1 MEGRRCL
8 AAGGGYQWLGTEEET
23 LDRALVAGLMLHGA
37 LDGPALPPE
46 AQACRV
52 FLKTR
57 VQKTLVSHLSGRI
70 TLDRFRS
77 LIKTLDRCFP
87 FYFSLISPLLLRPGD
102 SPGSQVTPALEMTGP
117 FSTCRPVREDLLLE
131 TLRALPDLLPR
142 RPHSKV
148 TGQKLQDFLGRT
160 RGGWFRVRDFQE
172 HFAVDRKT
180 AWEYVQKFLHSG
192 LLVHNRGRAAS
203 VRYALAERFLK
214 VQAAALRREAAAL
227 LLDLPSPLHPQVAD
241 GLIAGGGEAFWEED
255 WRRFL
260 PTAHSREILNR
271 LTAPGSLLE
280 VVCTPDGGSRLLRL
294 KSCWLQSP
302 SHAP

>member
-1 MEGRRCL
+1 MEGRRGL

-46 AQACRV
+46 PQACRV
-52 FLKTR
+52 LLKSR
-57 VQKTLVSHLSGRI
+57 LQKTLVSHLSGRI
-70 TLDRFRS
+70 TLDRFHS

-87 FYFSLISPLLLRPGD
+87 FYYSLLTPLLLRPGD
-102 SPGSQVTPALEMTGP
+102 SPGSRGTPALEMNGP
-117 FSTCRPVREDLLLE
+117 FSTSRPVRGNLLLE
-131 TLRALPDLLPR
+131 AMRALPGLLPR

-192 LLVHNRGRAAS
+192 LLVHNQGRDAS

-214 VQAAALRREAAAL
+214 VRGQALRREVAL
-227 LLDLPSPLHPQVAD
+227 VLGDLPSHLHPQVAD
-241 GLIAGGGEAFWEED
+241 GLIASSGEPFWEKD

-260 PTAHSREILNR
+260 PTAYSQEILHR
-271 LTAPGSLLE
+271 LTASGSFLE
-280 VVCTPDGGSRLLRL
+280 VVCTPDGSSRLLRL
-294 KSCWLQSP
+294 QSGWLQSP
-302 SHAP
+302 HHAS

>member
-1 MEGRRCL
+1 MEGRRGL

-46 AQACRV
+46 PQVCRV
-52 FLKTR
+52 LLKTR

-77 LIKTLDRCFP
+77 LIKTLERSFP
-87 FYFSLISPLLLRPGD
+87 FYFSLISPLMLRPGD
-102 SPGSQVTPALEMTGP
+102 NPGPQGTPSLGMSGP
-117 FSTCRPVREDLLLE
+117 FSTCRPVRENLLLE
-131 TLRALPDLLPR
+131 ALRALPGLLPR
-142 RPHSKV
+142 RPRSKV
-148 TGQKLQDFLGRT
+148 TGQKLHDFLGRT

-172 HFAVDRKT
+172 HFVVDRKT

-214 VQAAALRREAAAL
+214 VRAAALRREVAVVL
-227 LLDLPSPLHPQVAD
+227 GDLPSPLHPQVAD
-241 GLIAGGGEAFWEED
+241 GLIASGGEPFWEED

-260 PTAHSREILNR
+260 PTAYSQEILNR
-271 LTAPGSLLE
+271 LSAPGSLLE
-280 VVCTPDGGSRLLRL
+280 VVCTPDGSSRLLRL
-294 KSCWLQSP
+294 KSGWLQSP
-302 SHAP
+302 NHAS